1 MAGAK
6 SKGIKQAYYWTLL
19 AIVIVAVIL
28 VNVISS
34 YANKK
39 LDVTDDQRHSLTPST
54 IEFLE
59 KSDETFKGRV
69 YIEVFLDGALPA
81 ELERY
86 RSMVEDRLKEFR
98 DLAGDRIEY
107 KFTNPKDGSKEEIAE
122 REQMLWSDGD
132 GILPMNVLY
141 SKDGSE
147 SQLRLWPGAI
157 LEYGGATD
165 SKRLVVQLLPG
176 TRTGQ
181 PFNLQDLPQLVQGGM
196 RNLEYNLMNGLRR
209 VTREKVPTIGFL
221 QGHGELSFGATFR
234 ARNVIGAD
242 YKVKNVTIDGQLEA
256 LNDID
261 GLVIARPT
269 QKMSNEDLYMID
281 QFLMRGGRL
290 MCFVDALEMREDSL
304 RTNKQTHTVRIETG
318 LNQMLY
324 DYGISVKD
332 NYVLDASCAVKA
344 VSLEKNARIPWFYHV
359 LATPTDH
366 PVSKNV
372 EPVSLKY
379 VSQLDY
385 GKRSENNDFVV
396 SPILTSSMNA
406 TVTGS
411 APLVTYAIPLN
422 YLNLEKGEKTARLA
436 IDPTDP
442 ENKKML
448 AAVSEGKF
456 TSSFKTRLPPEFK
469 GQKEIKYKDKSTQ
482 EGKVFVVANSRMIT
496 NSYDSLMNPAGTE
509 YMYRPKQGPNEL
521 VQDRELVAMRIQHM
535 FGNQDFFMNLVDFMM
550 GDNSVLDIRSREIEI
565 HAIDKEK
572 VIENATFYK
581 VINVGLP
588 IIIILALAF
597 LMLVLR
603 KRKYA

>member
-19 AIVIVAVIL
+19 SIVVVAVIL
-28 VNVISS
+28 VNIISS

-107 KFTNPKDGSKEEIAE
+107 KFTNPKDGSKEEVAE
-122 REQMLWSDGD
+122 REQMLWSDGN

-256 LNDID
+256 LDDID

-281 QFLMRGGRL
+281 QFVMRGGRL

-304 RTNKQTHTVRIETG
+304 RVNKQTHTVRIETG

-385 GKRSENNDFVV
+385 GKRSENNAFVV

-422 YLNLEKGEKTARLA
+422 YLNLEKGEKTPRLA

-442 ENKKML
+442 GNKKML
-448 AAVSEGKF
+448 AAVSEGTF

-469 GQKEIKYKDKSTQ
+469 GQKEIKYKDQSTE

-521 VQDRELVAMRIQHM
+521 IQDRELVAMRIQHM
-535 FGNQDFFMNLVDFMM
+535 FGNQDFFMNLVDYMM

-581 VINVGLP
+581 FINVGLP
-588 IIIILALAF
+588 IVIILALAF
-597 LMLVLR
+597 LMFLLR

>member
-1 MAGAK
+1 MAAN
-6 SKGIKQAYYWTLL
+6 SKGINKAYYWTLL
-19 AIVIVAVIL
+19 IIVFVGVIL
-28 VNVISS
+28 VNVVGAL
-34 YANKK
+34 ANLKF
-39 LDVTDDQRHSLTPST
+39 DVTDDQRHSLTPST
-54 IEFLE
+54 ITFLE
-59 KSDETFKGRV
+59 KSDSTFNGKV

-81 ELERY
+81 ELERFK
-86 RSMVEDRLKEFR
+86 SMVEDRLEEFR
-98 DLAGDRIEY
+98 DISGDRIEY
-107 KFTNPKDGSKEEIAE
+107 KFTDPKDGDKAEVAE
-122 REQMLWSDGD
+122 REQMLWNNGE

-141 SKDGSE
+141 SKDGHD

-157 LEYGGATD
+157 LQYGGASD
-165 SKRLVVQLLPG
+165 SKSLVVQLLPG

-181 PFNLQDLPQLVQGGM
+181 PFTIQDLPQLVQGGM
-196 RNLEYNLMNGLRR
+196 QNLEYNLVNGLRR

-221 QGHGELSFGATFR
+221 QGHGELNYGATFR
-234 ARNVIGAD
+234 ARNVLSKD
-242 YKVKNVTIDGQLEA
+242 YKVMDVNIDGQLDA

-269 QKMSNEDLYMID
+269 QQMSNKDLYMID

-290 MCFVDALEMREDSL
+290 MCFIDALEMREDSL
-304 RTNKQTHTVRIETG
+304 LRNKQTHTVRIESG
-318 LNQMLY
+318 ISRMLY
-324 DYGISVKD
+324 DYGISIKD
-332 NYVLDASCAVKA
+332 NYVLDANCAVKA

-359 LATPTDH
+359 LATPTSH

-385 GKRSENNDFVV
+385 GKQPQNQEFVV
-396 SPILTSSMNA
+396 TPILTSSTNS

-422 YLNLEKGEKTARLA
+422 YMNLEKGEKTPRLA
-436 IDPTDP
+436 MDPKDP
-442 ENKKML
+442 NNKKML

-469 GQKEIKYKDKSTQ
+469 GQKEIKYLDKSTA
-482 EGKVFVVANSRMIT
+482 EGKVFVVGNSRMIT
-496 NSYDSLMNPAGTE
+496 NTYDSLMNPAGTD

-521 VQDRELVAMRIQHM
+521 LYDRELAAMRIQHL

-550 GDNSVLDIRSREIEI
+550 DDNSVLDIRSRQIEI
-565 HAIDKEK
+565 HAMDKVK
-572 VIENATFYK
+572 VVEDATFYK

-588 IIIILALAF
+588 ILIILALAVTLF
-597 LMLVLR
+597 LIR